1 MGADKGQIISKGL
14 LVYSNSPKK
23 ERTNSFLLLRRICSF
38 VFWENSRRPKSPFEI
53 IWPLEFRY
61 RSFTNWDW
69 PVTTLQPNSLCYQPI
84 DGWWCNPNASRYT
97 SFSINSIIKRDN
109 GLGDEV
115 PSKLRSYF
123 LKCQAWYILWQRVL
137 SNNNVLLITSKETSS
152 WKVTF
157 TYLTEV

>member
-1 MGADKGQIISKGL
+1 MILISVLYQNASTSWILDTSPKGL
-14 LVYSNSPKK
+14 ISSNHYY
-23 ERTNSFLLLRRICSF
+23 LLGFVLRLTSAH
-38 VFWENSRRPKSPFEI
+38 S
-53 IWPLEFRY
+53 
-61 RSFTNWDW
+61 
-69 PVTTLQPNSLCYQPI
+69 TTKSLCYQPI

-152 WKVTF
+152 WNVTF
-157 TYLTEV
+157 FYLIEM